1 MNGIKEVRKRNP
13 TQDSKLNS
21 FVIKDIMRTTG
32 KF

>member
-1 MNGIKEVRKRNP
+1 MKGTKEVQKGNP
-13 TQDSKLNS
+13 SQDSKLNP